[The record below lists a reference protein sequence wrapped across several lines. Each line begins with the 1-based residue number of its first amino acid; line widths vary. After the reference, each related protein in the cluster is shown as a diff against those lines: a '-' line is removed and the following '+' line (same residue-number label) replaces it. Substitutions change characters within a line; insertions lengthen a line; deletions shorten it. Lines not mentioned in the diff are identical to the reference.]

1 MCAKKFCLLLIILIS
16 SMCLNRSAP
25 PWATLSPMPFLW
37 PPLPHNQHK
46 RRTHAPTIDNS
57 WLATC
62 SQTIHSY
69 SHMDLAPLGRWF
81 VPIECV
87 STDSWTHRFTW
98 YVFLTYLH
106 LPWLYGCRMATTWGI
121 CSFLSSP
128 QFFLVPFMLLIADW
142 QVHWRINLSNK
153 VSVPFLWYWILNFF
167 ASFRSKF
174 NESQKSEH
182 APASAGATRP

>member
-98 YVFLTYLH
+98 YVFFD
-106 LPWLYGCRMATTWGI
+106 I
-121 CSFLSSP
+121 SSSP
-128 QFFLVPFMLLIADW
+128 LVIWLQDGDYMGNLLVSLEPTIFSCPIYAFNRRLTSSLKDQPFEQSERAISLILNSQFFCVF
-142 QVHWRINLSNK
+142 Q
-153 VSVPFLWYWILNFF
+153 
-167 ASFRSKF
+167 
-174 NESQKSEH
+174 E
-182 APASAGATRP
+182 